1 METTGFDATDI
12 RTIAAVF
19 YTYDELVTTR
29 GPKTLQVSFDILVSL
44 FERVGLATNTT
55 KTEVVVF
62 LLGWIRRGLS
72 KDAYLSRMEALHRES
87 RKERRVE

>member
-1 METTGFDATDI
+1 MEAAGFDATGI
-12 RTIAAVF
+12 RTITVVF
-19 YTYDELVTTR
+19 YADGGLVAAR
-29 GPKTLQVSFDILVSL
+29 DLKTLQISFDILVSL

-55 KTEVVVF
+55 KTEVMVF